1 MKRLCTRFALLSCC
15 CARVRRLTAFPK
27 NSGSPAA
34 LRGPF
39 SPQAQQQL
47 AAVPE
52 LAHAAGGGDPMSMS
66 PGAATFS
73 ALQVQAHAS
82 AGTAP
87 GHRRSASDSVAFLGR
102 GAPLPLGA
110 PVAGQGLMAGLGGLP
125 AVTAAGLVAMMAP
138 HQQAQLQQAQAQAGE
153 AAPLHSRSASF
164 EVPHGAAAPGV
175 AAAAAAAAMAAVVSG
190 GGAAGA
196 AGKGTK
202 RTRRPRGGWQPPTGA
217 AAEAKAAAA
226 AAVSSVADGK
236 GGTPACAL
244 DDETAMEM
252 VRAPSASQK
261 ADHTSLDPKKARR
274 VLANRQ
280 SAQRSRL
287 RKLQYISELE
297 KRVNSMQAEAAGVEA
312 QVLEFQQNTTSQA
325 TELEQLKQKLNSLQ
339 SQMQYK
345 DALFETLKAELD
357 TLRQANVM
365 ASTSMSPP
373 QSSPGYLPADPSV
386 ATGILPTSMP
396 PALASDVPL
405 IDEKADEGM
414 WPSGALAGELST

>member
-1 MKRLCTRFALLSCC
+1 MTLAPSVSKRASPYTVISSEESTSNASGLSY
-15 CARVRRLTAFPK
+15 
-27 NSGSPAA
+27 
-34 LRGPF
+34 
-39 SPQAQQQL
+39 
-47 AAVPE
+47 VPTN
-52 LAHAAGGGDPMSMS
+52 M
-66 PGAATFS
+66 
-73 ALQVQAHAS
+73 LQK
-82 AGTAP
+82 
-87 GHRRSASDSVAFLGR
+87 
-102 GAPLPLGA
+102 
-110 PVAGQGLMAGLGGLP
+110 
-125 AVTAAGLVAMMAP
+125 
-138 HQQAQLQQAQAQAGE
+138 
-153 AAPLHSRSASF
+153 
-164 EVPHGAAAPGV
+164 V
-175 AAAAAAAAMAAVVSG
+175 AAASASEAQDNITIKNNDTLGEVLSRQRAVEDMMMRMDSRMARLEKMIATLVQASAVGPSASASRRLSVG
-190 GGAAGA
+190 LAG
-196 AGKGTK
+196 
-202 RTRRPRGGWQPPTGA
+202 
-217 AAEAKAAAA
+217 
-226 AAVSSVADGK
+226 
-236 GGTPACAL
+236 L